1 MAPPVQSDTGQNY
14 YMSRAGRLRLD
25 GRFSDFAYKML
36 VWASRTL
43 KPMQYLGAV
52 LLRPAG
58 VGVGR
63 LRRQDDMEVAL
74 AVRRRWWWRRPGRGR
89 VRVDS
94 VRDGVL
100 LVPRAVDVF
109 L

>member
-1 MAPPVQSDTGQNY
+1 
-14 YMSRAGRLRLD
+14 
-25 GRFSDFAYKML
+25 ML
-36 VWASRTL
+36 VLLSRTL
-43 KPMQYLGAV
+43 GPMQHLGAV

-63 LRRQDDMEVAL
+63 LRRQDDIEEAL
-74 AVRRRWWWRRPGRGR
+74 AVRQRAWWRRPGRAR
-89 VRVDS
+89 VRLDS

-100 LVPRAVDVF
+100 LVPRVVDVF